1 MPSVTF
7 CIKILWVKQMMK
19 AIKIIWHRIRKREN
33 WKQFL
38 YPHPLWLILLSLES
52 CAGLIWVFTTD
63 RDFTWIAYL
72 FYVLSAYT
80 LTVLCIFFWGKLPW
94 LKYHYNQ
101 DPLVQK
107 VLKDDRAFSISMH
120 AEQCINFCYGGCKI
134 LTGIVI
140 GSAWV
145 GGEGIYNF
153 SQGCI
158 QLYQILRNQTVS
170 GLTQQ
175 WKTYRTIGWLIIF
188 MHLTMT
194 GMMFQMIQMGRHG
207 SATEISIIATAAF
220 TFYKLISAFVAV
232 VKDRKHRRP
241 LDSSVI
247 FLNFAQA
254 LYNLFVLQVGLLW
267 IFGGADYPYQKLMNT
282 MTGMAVCML
291 VLGMGIY
298 MVRRANKNLKN
309 EKSTA

>member
-1 MPSVTF
+1 
-7 CIKILWVKQMMK
+7 
-19 AIKIIWHRIRKREN
+19 
-33 WKQFL
+33 
-38 YPHPLWLILLSLES
+38 
-52 CAGLIWVFTTD
+52 
-63 RDFTWIAYL
+63 
-72 FYVLSAYT
+72 
-80 LTVLCIFFWGKLPW
+80 
-94 LKYHYNQ
+94 
-101 DPLVQK
+101 
-107 VLKDDRAFSISMH
+107 
-120 AEQCINFCYGGCKI
+120 
-134 LTGIVI
+134 
-140 GSAWV
+140 
-145 GGEGIYNF
+145 
-153 SQGCI
+153 
-158 QLYQILRNQTVS
+158 
-170 GLTQQ
+170 
-175 WKTYRTIGWLIIF
+175 